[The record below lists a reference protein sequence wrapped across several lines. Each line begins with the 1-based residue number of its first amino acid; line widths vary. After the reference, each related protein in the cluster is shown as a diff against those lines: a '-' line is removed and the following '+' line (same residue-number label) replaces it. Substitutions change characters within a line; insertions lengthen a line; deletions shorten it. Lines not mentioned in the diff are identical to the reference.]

1 MRKSYTNIVMAL
13 LVAIGL
19 SGNAISQ
26 TTGTGAITGVV
37 LNSETQQP
45 LPGANIVVVGTVMG
59 TAADENG
66 EFRLDGL
73 SPGEYAVQFTNIG
86 YKARTDTVDVTGGE
100 SRFLRIE
107 LTPTALQSP
116 QLVVTGSKR
125 SVRVTE
131 SPVSIGT
138 LSEDDLQLR
147 MPTTLNEVLSLQPGV
162 QMVGGDVNIRG
173 SSGYTR
179 GAGSRVLVLVDG
191 VPLLA
196 SDNGGIYWDAV
207 PTQNIERVEIL
218 KGPGS
223 ALYGSNA
230 LGGVINIITAPIS
243 RRSRTSV
250 HLQGGHFSKPSYSNW
265 QWRDRPLFT
274 GKWSVQTERRSGK
287 LGYRIGLGQQS
298 SPGYLQN
305 SWYRR
310 WSVNGKFQYRPNSHQ
325 SWESRLFLMNDIHGV
340 FTQWK
345 SAHEPFSAPE
355 ESLGDYIINDKFQ
368 WALTWS
374 NIVSQKL
381 SHTWKTIYYR
391 TAFQNYQH
399 DNDDYSTSNRVT
411 TNWQTDFHWK
421 ENHIA
426 TTGMEASFQR
436 TEANIWESHT
446 GYEVAGY
453 LQDEWRMSVR
463 RRMTFGIRADYSQ
476 IDDYEGYFQVNPK
489 IGVNHQ
495 LTDVWMLRA
504 SLGRAFRVPS
514 IAERFIRTRQNIF
527 EVEPNPNLQ
536 PETSVTGEIGTHYEV
551 SGFTAD
557 IAVFSSRYRDFIDP
571 IQNPETGKISFQ
583 NITDAQ
589 ISGAESTVEFRV
601 PWIPVDQSVSYTF
614 LHPRDVTMDTVLA
627 YRHRH
632 NVVTETRILWSSKLM
647 TSIEYQYRSKVE
659 RVQLFPYNPKTGA
672 DKRVPIHLW
681 SLNAA
686 YRPTKALTLRLSVSN
701 LFQYYYVMFER
712 NMGAPRHVQIGID
725 YNF

>member
-1 MRKSYTNIVMAL
+1 MSRQRQSRL
-13 LVAIGL
+13 LLLFLLIFCPIFAV
-19 SGNAISQ
+19 SQ
-26 TTGTGAITGVV
+26 TSANTTISGRV
-37 LNSETQQP
+37 LNSKTQEP
-45 LPGANIVVVGTVMG
+45 LPGANIVIVGTVMG

-66 EFRLDGL
+66 KYRLTGL
-73 SPGEYAVQFTNIG
+73 SPGEYLLQVTNIG
-86 YKARTDTVDVTGGE
+86 YKAWTDTIEVRTGE
-100 SRFLRIE
+100 SRFLQIA
-107 LTPTALQSP
+107 LIPTALQSP
-116 QLVVTGSKR
+116 KLVVTGSKR

-138 LSEDDLQLR
+138 ISEDDLQLR
-147 MPTTLNEVLSLQPGV
+147 MPTTLNEVLSLEPGV

-207 PTQNIERVEIL
+207 PTQNIDHVEIL

-230 LGGVINIITAPIS
+230 LGGVINIITAPVS
-243 RRSRTSV
+243 RKSRTFV
-250 HLQGGHFSKPSYSNW
+250 HLQGGHFSKPSYDNW
-265 QWRDRPLFT
+265 QWREPSLFT
-274 GKWSVQTERRSGK
+274 GKWSAQTEKRTRK
-287 LGYRIGLGQQS
+287 IGYRFGVGQQS

-310 WSVNGKFQYRPNSHQ
+310 WSVSGKFHYQPNQ
-325 SWESRLFLMNDIHGV
+325 QKTWKSRLFLMNDIHGV

-345 SAHEPFSAPE
+345 NANEPFSAPE

-374 NIVSQKL
+374 NIVSPKL

-399 DNDDYSTSNRVT
+399 DNDDYSTSNRIT
-411 TNWQTDFHWK
+411 SDWQTDFRWK
-421 ENHIA
+421 KRHLA
-426 TTGMEASFQR
+426 TAGMEASLQR
-436 TEANIWESHT
+436 TEANLWDSHT
-446 GYEVAGY
+446 GYELAGY
-453 LQDEWRMSVR
+453 LQDEWRMSIR
-463 RRMTFGIRADYSQ
+463 TRITFGVRADYSQ
-476 IDDYEGYFQVNPK
+476 IDNYDGYFQVNPK
-489 IGVNHQ
+489 LGVNHQ
-495 LTDVWMLRA
+495 LTDVWTLRA

-514 IAERFIRTRQNIF
+514 IAERFIQTRQNIF
-527 EVEPNPNLQ
+527 EVEPNPDLQ
-536 PETSVTGEIGTHYEV
+536 PETSLTGEIGTHYEV
-551 SGFTAD
+551 SGFIAD

-571 IQNPETGKISFQ
+571 LQNQETGKISFQ

-601 PWIPVDQSVSYTF
+601 PWLPVEQSISYTF

-632 NVVTETRILWSSKLM
+632 NVVTKTRLFPGKRFM
-647 TSIEYQYRSKVE
+647 TSVEYRFRSKME

-686 YRPTKALTLRLSVSN
+686 YRPTNSLTLRLSVSN

-712 NMGAPRHVQIGID
+712 NMGAPRHVQVGVD
-725 YNF
+725 YSW

>member
-1 MRKSYTNIVMAL
+1 MNFRHFFCYSGVL
-13 LVAIGL
+13 LIFLFPLPGL
-19 SGNAISQ
+19 SQTSDDAAIAGRIMES
-26 TTGTGAITGVV
+26 GTGK
-37 LNSETQQP
+37 P
-45 LPGANIVVVGTVMG
+45 LPGANVVVVGTVMG
-59 TAADENG
+59 TAAGEDG
-66 EFRLDGL
+66 EFRLTGL
-73 SPGEYAVQFTNIG
+73 SRGMYILQVTNIG
-86 YKARTDTVDVTGGE
+86 YKARTDTVKLKSGE
-100 SRFLRIE
+100 TQSLRIE

-138 LSEDDLQLR
+138 LSERDLQLR

-207 PTQNIERVEIL
+207 PTHNIERVEIL

-230 LGGVINIITAPIS
+230 LGGVINIITAQIS
-243 RRSRTSV
+243 RKSQTAI
-250 HLQGGHFSKPSYSNW
+250 HLQGGHFSKPSYDNW
-265 QWRDRPLFT
+265 QWREKHLFT
-274 GKWSVQTERRSGK
+274 GKWGVQTERRSGK
-287 LGYRIGLGQQS
+287 FGYRIGLGQQS

-310 WSVNGKFQYRPNSHQ
+310 WSVNGKFRYQPTSRQ
-325 SWESRLFLMNDIHGV
+325 VWETRLFLMNDIHGV
-340 FTQWK
+340 FTQWR
-345 SAHEPFSAPE
+345 SAHEPFSAPV
-355 ESLGDYIINDKFQ
+355 ESLGDYIVNDKFQ
-368 WALTWS
+368 WASTWS
-374 NIVSQKL
+374 NIVSPDL
-381 SHTWKTIYYR
+381 SHTWKTIFYR
-391 TAFQNYQH
+391 TTFQNYQH

-411 TNWQTDFHWK
+411 TVWQTDFRWSRRHL
-421 ENHIA
+421 A
-426 TTGMEASFQR
+426 TTGFDASFQR
-436 TEANIWESHT
+436 TDANLWESHT
-446 GYEVAGY
+446 GYDVAGY

-463 RRMTFGIRADYSQ
+463 TRMTLGVRADCSQ
-476 IDDYEGYFQVNPK
+476 IDNYDAYFQVNPK

-495 LTDVWMLRA
+495 LTDVWTLRA

-514 IAERFIRTRQNIF
+514 IAERFIQTRQNIF
-527 EVEPNPNLQ
+527 EVEPNPDLE
-536 PETSVTGEIGTHYEV
+536 PETSVTGEFGTHYEV

-557 IAVFSSRYRDFIDP
+557 IALFSSRYRDFIDP

-589 ISGAESTVEFRV
+589 ISGVESLVEFRV
-601 PWIPVDQSVSYTF
+601 PWFPVEQSVSYTF
-614 LHPRDVTMDTVLA
+614 LYPRDVTLDTVLA

-632 NVVTETRILWSSKLM
+632 NVVTETRVLWSTKLM
-647 TSIEYQYRSKVE
+647 TSIEYQYRRKME

-681 SLNAA
+681 SLNTA
-686 YRPTKALTLRLSVSN
+686 YHPTKALTLRLSISN

-712 NMGAPRHVQIGID
+712 NMGAPRHVQIGFD
-725 YNF
+725 YSL